1 MKRLKIFTIDEIH
14 KAVHAAY
21 QPKGPPRMVAGFHA
35 AKPYEPPKTGRSDDV
50 KKVRTGFHIKRQKG
64 PEEAKNGSRL

>member
-1 MKRLKIFTIDEIH
+1 
-14 KAVHAAY
+14 
-21 QPKGPPRMVAGFHA
+21 MVAGFHA